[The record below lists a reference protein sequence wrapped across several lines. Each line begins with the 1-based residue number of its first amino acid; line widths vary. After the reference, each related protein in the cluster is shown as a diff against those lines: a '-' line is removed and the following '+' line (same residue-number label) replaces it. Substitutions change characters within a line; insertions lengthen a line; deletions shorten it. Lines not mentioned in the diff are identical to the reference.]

1 MEPNKKKIRIF
12 TNNEYLLKEVI
23 IDYNLLNKTDFL
35 FVKYVHD
42 EVNFAIIE
50 FVNAN
55 LNQVFE
61 LGKLLGSTTEAV
73 EKNISNPPSIFM

>member
-1 MEPNKKKIRIF
+1 MEPDKKKIRIF

-23 IDYNLLNKTDFL
+23 IDYNSINKTDFI

-50 FVNAN
+50 FNNAN
-55 LNQVFE
+55 LNQIFE
-61 LGKLLGSTTEAV
+61 LGRILGGTTEAV

>member
-1 MEPNKKKIRIF
+1 M
-12 TNNEYLLKEVI
+12 I
-23 IDYNLLNKTDFL
+23 IDYNSINKTDFI

-55 LNQVFE
+55 LNQIFE
-61 LGKLLGSTTEAV
+61 LGRIFGGTTEAV